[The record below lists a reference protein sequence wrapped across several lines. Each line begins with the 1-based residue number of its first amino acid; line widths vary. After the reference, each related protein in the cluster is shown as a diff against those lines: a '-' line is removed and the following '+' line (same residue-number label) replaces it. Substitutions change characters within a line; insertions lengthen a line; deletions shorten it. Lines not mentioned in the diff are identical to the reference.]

1 MSRLEISM
9 IWTFLRVHHFGKR
22 FGDAITSS
30 EMINVI
36 ALKTIKIALL
46 PAPLNFW
53 KDAYLLLPKNRSNQ
67 TIRGGAS
74 TLIKIHEVIGKRAL
88 ISFRSFCL

>member
-46 PAPLNFW
+46 PAPLIFW
-53 KDAYLLLPKNRSNQ
+53 NYAYLLLRINKANQ
-67 TIRGGAS
+67 TISRGARQK
-74 TLIKIHEVIGKRAL
+74 TQGKREL
-88 ISFRSFCL
+88 ISFRLFCP